1 MGQIDPL
8 LKDKLLLVIP
18 VYNHPETLRSVAEA
32 ALETGLDVLVVDDGS
47 SREVAPLLAD
57 MDVRVIRHSQ
67 NRGKGRAIITAAD
80 YAREK
85 GKTHIATV
93 DADGQHD
100 PQEIFKLIPEMEEDP
115 SAIVVGARLFPEENV
130 PGASRFGRSF
140 SNFWLRVQTGTKTSD
155 VQSGFRI
162 YPVGVLNTL
171 KTRENGYAFEVEI
184 LVRAL
189 WAGFNVREAWIEV
202 HYPEAKKRISH
213 FDKFKDNLRISL
225 LNTRLTTRAML
236 PFPHRQ
242 YTTDKKQNISPLHPL
257 KSLRLLLEKENT
269 PLKLSVSGGLGVLI
283 GALPIFGL
291 HYISVMFLTGFFRLN
306 KITALATNQLCM
318 PPFVPALCIEAGYF
332 MRHGE
337 FLTEVSLQTL
347 GREGFY
353 RLWEWLLGSLV
364 LGPIFFVLI
373 FSLTFVL
380 SKLVQK
386 RLRGSK

>member
-8 LKDKLLLVIP
+8 LKDAMLMVIP
-18 VYNHPETLRSVAEA
+18 VYNHPETIRSVAEA
-32 ALETGLDVLVVDDGS
+32 ALETGLEVLVVDDGS

-57 MDVRVIRHSQ
+57 LDVRVIRHAR
-67 NRGKGRAIITAAD
+67 NRGKGRAILTAAE

-93 DADGQHD
+93 DADGQHE
-100 PQEIFKLIPEMEEDP
+100 PKEILKLIPEVKQDP
-115 SAIVVGARLFPEENV
+115 SALVVGVRRFPEENV
-130 PGASRFGRSF
+130 PGASRFGRAF
-140 SNFWLRVQTGTKTSD
+140 SNFWLRVQTGKKLHD
-155 VQSGFRI
+155 VQSGFRV
-162 YPVGVLNTL
+162 YPAGVLNTL

-189 WAGFNVREAWIEV
+189 WAGFDVREARISV
-202 HYPEAKKRISH
+202 HYPHPDKRVSH
-213 FDKFKDNLRISL
+213 FDKFKDNLRISI

-306 KITALATNQLCM
+306 KIAALATNQLCM

-364 LGPIFFVLI
+364 LGPIFFILI

-380 SKLVQK
+380 SKVVQK
-386 RLRGSK
+386 RLLGSK